1 MYFLKHF
8 SFDLSRQMV
17 AGAAQRA
24 LSHYRGQDHG
34 PAGGQ
39 PGGGGVEPQPKA
51 GQYDIIIRDK

>member
-1 MYFLKHF
+1 
-8 SFDLSRQMV
+8 MV
-17 AGAAQRA
+17 AGAAQRP
-24 LSHYRGQDHG
+24 LSHHRGQDYG